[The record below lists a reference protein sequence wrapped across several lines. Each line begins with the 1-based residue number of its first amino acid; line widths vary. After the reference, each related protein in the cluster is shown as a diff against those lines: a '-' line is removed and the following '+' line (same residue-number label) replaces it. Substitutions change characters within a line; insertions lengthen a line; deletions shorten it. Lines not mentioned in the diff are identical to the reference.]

1 MPSTEQMK
9 LVGETCSE
17 FEAVLHDVSRSCET
31 CVHWG
36 GESEMCGLDI
46 FSDQLTSLDQT

>member
-17 FEAVLHDVSRSCET
+17 FDAALDNVSRSCET

-36 GESEMCGLDI
+36 GEEGMCGLDI
-46 FSDQLTSLDQT
+46 FLEQLTSLDQT